1 MKKAL
6 LVLLSCIM
14 IMTSGITTIFAD
26 DIINDPDEPLEY
38 SYVLEDGEE
47 DLEIN
52 PRADI
57 IGWRYKIINNYLYRR
72 KYNYTKRKW
81 IGNWEPV

>member
-1 MKKAL
+1 M
-6 LVLLSCIM
+6 LSCIM
-14 IMTSGITTIFAD
+14 IMTSSITTIFAD
-26 DIINDPDEPLEY
+26 EIINDPDEPLEY
-38 SYVLEDGEE
+38 SYEMETSEE
-47 DLEIN
+47 EPEIN

-72 KYNYTKRKW
+72 KYNYTKHKW